1 MGTDPEFIPL
11 RRRSGATLLNFDL
24 LKWANFSTISAFSYL
39 SSSKRMPYGNLPGLF
54 FTASFTRFVSI
65 PYVDMSSMHVLC
77 MASIY
82 YCDGVA
88 NYRVG
93 EVPLVGIGH
102 VVACPLGDGRLSTKE
117 GALYLKH
124 RIDSIINVLVHQFL
138 RVRMLVL
145 LRDVAVESVYLR
157 QTPFLDDIP
166 HGSAYTSRI
175 VW

>member
-1 MGTDPEFIPL
+1 MVASVQRP
-11 RRRSGATLLNFDL
+11 SGCLASSHGISPYLILFAPAGAFTLHL
-24 LKWANFSTISAFSYL
+24 Y
-39 SSSKRMPYGNLPGLF
+39 F
-54 FTASFTRFVSI
+54 FV
-65 PYVDMSSMHVLC
+65 HVLC

-88 NYRVG
+88 IYRVG

-102 VVACPLGDGRLSTKE
+102 VVASPLGDGRLSTKE